1 MKTVYIFD
9 FDGTLVDSMPY
20 WSKQMINILEKY
32 EIDYPT
38 DIIKIITPL
47 GNLGTARY
55 FREVLGVPL
64 SDDEMFRLI
73 DEYAIPKYRDEIEI
87 KEGVKE
93 YLELLKSKGCSLNVL
108 TASPH
113 RTLDP
118 CLKRLKIYD
127 LFDNVWSCDDFGT
140 TKSDVKI
147 YTDAVSKIGSNISDT
162 VFFDDN
168 IGALKTAKAAGLT
181 VVGVYDASAEEFTDE
196 VKELADVYIGSFSE
210 LNALIK

>member
-1 MKTVYIFD
+1 MKNTYIFD
-9 FDGTLVDSMPY
+9 FDGTLVDSMPC
-20 WSKQMINILEKY
+20 WSQQMISILDRY
-32 EIDYPT
+32 NIDYPE

-47 GNLGTARY
+47 GNQGTARY
-55 FREVLGVPL
+55 YKEVLGVPI
-64 SDDEMFRLI
+64 SYEEMQRQM

-118 CLKRLKIYD
+118 CLKRLCIYD
-127 LFDNVWSCDDFGT
+127 LFDNVWSCDDLKT
-140 TKSDVKI
+140 TKSDPEIYLNAVK
-147 YTDAVSKIGSNISDT
+147 KIGSSIDDT

-168 IGALKTAKAAGLT
+168 IGALKTAKQAGLCI
-181 VVGVYDASAEEFTDE
+181 VGVYDASAEDFTDE
-196 VKELADVYIGSFSE
+196 VKEVSYRYINSFSE
-210 LNALIK
+210 LNGPIE

>member
-1 MKTVYIFD
+1 MKNTYLFD
-9 FDGTLVDSMPY
+9 FDGTLVDSMPC
-20 WSKQMINILEKY
+20 WSQQMINILERY
-32 EIDYPT
+32 NIDYPD

-47 GNLGTARY
+47 GNAGSARY
-55 FREVLGVPL
+55 YKEVLGVPI
-64 SDDEMFRLI
+64 SYEEMQRQM

-118 CLKRLKIYD
+118 CLKRLHIYD

-140 TKSDVKI
+140 TKSDPDI
-147 YTDAVSKIGSNISDT
+147 YLNAVNKIGCSIEDV

-168 IGALKTAKAAGLT
+168 IGALKTAKQAGLT
-181 VVGVYDASAEEFTDE
+181 IVGVYDASAEDFTDE
-196 VKELADVYIGSFSE
+196 VKEVSYRYINSFSE
-210 LNALIK
+210 LNGPIE